1 MSAADTALKNQRSDI
16 NRDVFIDQLTCALLD
31 FGPKFASLT
40 INHRFQIVKT
50 LLYISKIYKVREKAR
65 AWNLLASIPIMF
77 FYILKELFNGGG
89 EVRVIS
95 QKLE

>member
-1 MSAADTALKNQRSDI
+1 MSQRSGT
-16 NRDVFIDQLTCALLD
+16 NRDVPAFIDQRAFALVD
-31 FGPKFASLT
+31 FGPKLLSLT
-40 INHRFQIVKT
+40 INHHFQVVKS
-50 LLYISKIYKVREKAR
+50 LLLISKIYKVRKKAR

-89 EVRVIS
+89 KVRVIS